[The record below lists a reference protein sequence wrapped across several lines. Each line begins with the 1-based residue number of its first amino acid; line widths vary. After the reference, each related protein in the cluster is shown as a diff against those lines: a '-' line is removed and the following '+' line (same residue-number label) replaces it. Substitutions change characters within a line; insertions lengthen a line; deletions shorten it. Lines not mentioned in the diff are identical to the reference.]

1 MKSKDQTLLEEA
13 YNKTRLLKEESVDDF
28 NSRKMKED
36 RLDRQDQHAIDQ
48 AETEVAPDLRSPEID
63 PETEEM
69 YWNAFEKLKT
79 GEISTQQW
87 GDICA
92 KILGDLFNKYHK
104 ES

>member
-1 MKSKDQTLLEEA
+1 MKNRDTILLEEA
-13 YNKTRLLKEESVDDF
+13 YNKTRLLKEESVYDF

-48 AETEVAPDLRSPEID
+48 AETEVAPDLRSSGID

-69 YWNAFEKLKT
+69 YWSAFKKLET

>member
-1 MKSKDQTLLEEA
+1 MKSKDQLLLEQA

-28 NSRKMKED
+28 NNRKMKED

-48 AETEVAPDLRSPEID
+48 AETEVAPDLRSPGID

-69 YWNAFEKLKT
+69 YWAAFEKLKT

-92 KILGDLFNKYHK
+92 KILGDLMNKYV
-104 ES
+104 S

>member
-1 MKSKDQTLLEEA
+1 MKNRDTILLEEA
-13 YNKTRLLKEESVDDF
+13 YNKTRLLKEERVNDF
-28 NSRKMKED
+28 NDRKMKED
-36 RLDRQDQHAIDQ
+36 RLYRQDQQAIDQ
-48 AETEVAPDLRSPEID
+48 ADTEVAPDLRSPEID

-69 YWNAFEKLKT
+69 YWSAFEKLKT

-92 KILGDLFNKYHK
+92 KILGDLFNKHNK